1 MGDDVSENIEKKYT
15 PILPFDGTQMDNFQI
30 YDNVKYTCKI
40 DFQRENVI
48 SVTILNRYAS
58 VATDDTKMS
67 QICGIM

>member
-48 SVTILNRYAS
+48 SMKSGNMVKYYQCNNTEPVRIGG
-58 VATDDTKMS
+58 D
-67 QICGIM
+67 